1 MFMTRRQDSL
11 IVSPPEAMATE
22 EAAAPAQ
29 SIPVRAQ
36 RSGGFDAF
44 VRDQYKGLVR
54 YLTRRTGAVQ
64 DAEDLAQESFARLLR
79 YQESE
84 QAAAGWRPLLY
95 RIAVNASHD
104 HARHN
109 APYRDGSHLDVEA
122 HEVADSAP
130 TPEDQ
135 THRAQ
140 QRERLR
146 AAILALPPKCRQVWL
161 LRNAHGMSRAQI
173 ARHCG
178 ISETMVKKHLARALH
193 HIQRQV
199 TIGAGEPL

>member
-1 MFMTRRQDSL
+1 MTRRQDSL
-11 IVSPPEAMATE
+11 IVSPPASVAAEDAIAPVQATPE
-22 EAAAPAQ
+22 QAK
-29 SIPVRAQ
+29 RA
-36 RSGGFDAF
+36 GGFDAF

-54 YLTRRTGAVQ
+54 FLTRRTGTVQ
-64 DAEDLAQESFARLLR
+64 DAEDLAQESFTRLLR

-109 APYRDGSHLDVEA
+109 APYRDGSHLELGA
-122 HEVADSAP
+122 NEVADGAP

-199 TIGAGEPL
+199 TVGDGEPL